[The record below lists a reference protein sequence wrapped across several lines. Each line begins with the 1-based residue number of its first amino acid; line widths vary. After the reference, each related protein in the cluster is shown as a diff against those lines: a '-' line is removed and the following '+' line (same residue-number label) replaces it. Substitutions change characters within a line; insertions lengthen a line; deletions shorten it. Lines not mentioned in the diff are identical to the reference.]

1 MFNVYIGLFWILS
14 VCVVVEHPHNI
25 TIFVPI
31 LNPGKRRKT
40 AEGNTLLIIH
50 QNKYLTDLRICLK
63 EKRVVLLN
71 QITYSLNDFF
81 ESIE

>member
-14 VCVVVEHPHNI
+14 VCDVVVLPSDLHEHEHNI

-31 LNPGKRRKT
+31 PNPGKQRKT

-50 QNKYLTDLRICLK
+50 QYKY
-63 EKRVVLLN
+63 
-71 QITYSLNDFF
+71 
-81 ESIE
+81 

>member
-1 MFNVYIGLFWILS
+1 MFWILS
-14 VCVVVEHPHNI
+14 VCDVVVSPNYLHEHPHNI

-50 QNKYLTDLRICLK
+50 QYKYLTDLRICLK
-63 EKRVVLLN
+63 KESRSFKLN
-71 QITYSLNDFF
+71 NL
-81 ESIE
+81 